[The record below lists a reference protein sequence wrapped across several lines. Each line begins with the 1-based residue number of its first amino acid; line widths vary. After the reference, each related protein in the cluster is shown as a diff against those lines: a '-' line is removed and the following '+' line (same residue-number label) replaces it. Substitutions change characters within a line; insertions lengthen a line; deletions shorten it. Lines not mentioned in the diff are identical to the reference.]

1 MVSASVNPSQ
11 TLMKNMYN
19 ESKSEVKETDS
30 SENSFASN
38 LKKTSKVSK
47 KQTDEKVTES
57 ESNDVIK
64 NYDKAFEKIKEEMK
78 KSKIVSGNVSEITYM
93 PQLQIVDIANQTDI
107 QSNNSEI
114 KAEIADVLGVS
125 VSEVET
131 VLKDMNI
138 SVYDLKDENNLKGL
152 ISEIKNIEDE
162 FELLTNNELYSD
174 YRKAF
179 EEISEKLLD
188 FETVKTVETTDVDNE
203 LVEETLIADEMLP
216 NESNDKNTFEKE
228 NVSDEEIVFEIDGLE
243 INQKIKENITSN
255 NEFSSELNKNNDNQM
270 ENKDV
275 SFVNIKNDNV
285 VNDISDAIIEATGDV
300 NEADVVSQIIEQVK
314 TQVKPGISSIEM
326 QLYPEHLGKVSIQV
340 VSKDGIVSAEIS
352 AQTEAAKKAIEG
364 QLTILKDNLNNQG
377 IKVEAVEV
385 TIAGHGFEENL
396 ERDNRNQD
404 EASKGSKHVRK
415 SLLDELNGIDSLD
428 ETEEVKMETIGNTV
442 SYKA

>member
-1 MVSASVNPSQ
+1 
-11 TLMKNMYN
+11 
-19 ESKSEVKETDS
+19 
-30 SENSFASN
+30 
-38 LKKTSKVSK
+38 
-47 KQTDEKVTES
+47 
-57 ESNDVIK
+57 
-64 NYDKAFEKIKEEMK
+64 
-78 KSKIVSGNVSEITYM
+78 
-93 PQLQIVDIANQTDI
+93 
-107 QSNNSEI
+107 
-114 KAEIADVLGVS
+114 
-125 VSEVET
+125 
-131 VLKDMNI
+131 MNI

-228 NVSDEEIVFEIDGLE
+228 NVSDEETVFEIDGLE

>member
-228 NVSDEEIVFEIDGLE
+228 NVSDEETVFEIDGLE

-364 QLTILKDNLNNQG
+364 QLTMLKDNLNNQG

>member
-93 PQLQIVDIANQTDI
+93 PQLQIVDIAIQTDI

-216 NESNDKNTFEKE
+216 NECNDKNTIDKE
-228 NVSDEEIVFEIDGLE
+228 IVSDEETVFEIDGLE

>member
-57 ESNDVIK
+57 ESNDEIK

-216 NESNDKNTFEKE
+216 NESNDKNNFEKE
-228 NVSDEEIVFEIDGLE
+228 NVSDEETVFEIDGLE

>member
-228 NVSDEEIVFEIDGLE
+228 NVSDEETVFEIDGLE